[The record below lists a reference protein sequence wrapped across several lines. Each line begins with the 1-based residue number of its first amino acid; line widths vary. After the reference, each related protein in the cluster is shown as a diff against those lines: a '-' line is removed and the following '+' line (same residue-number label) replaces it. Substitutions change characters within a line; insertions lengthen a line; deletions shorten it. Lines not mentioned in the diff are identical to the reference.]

1 MYISLVVG
9 DVSMSYH
16 NVSLCHT
23 TKPVQLCHNVMTISH
38 IT

>member
-16 NVSLCHT
+16 NVTRCH
-23 TKPVQLCHNVMTISH
+23 IS
-38 IT
+38 IL